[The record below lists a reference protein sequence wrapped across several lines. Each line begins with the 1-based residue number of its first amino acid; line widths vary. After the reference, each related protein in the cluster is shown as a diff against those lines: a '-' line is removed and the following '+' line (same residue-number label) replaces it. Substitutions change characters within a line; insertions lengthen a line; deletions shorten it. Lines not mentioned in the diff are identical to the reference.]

1 MEDWKIK
8 VGLWECKNM
17 YGLAE
22 EEEMLPFLPR
32 VNDVFWMSDACEER
46 LRKRLRKCLKE
57 HGCGDGCPFTNE
69 KGKTDIKDEV
79 MVHEVFFQGRRPRGR
94 ADVEK
99 GRQCYMGSIRKRLR
113 RTDGWK
119 LRK

>member
-1 MEDWKIK
+1 MEGWKIK

-17 YGLAE
+17 YHQTE

-32 VNDVFWMSDACEER
+32 VNDVFWMSDICEER
-46 LRKRLRKCLKE
+46 LRKKLRKCLKE

-79 MVHEVFFQGRRPRGR
+79 IVHEIIFKV
-94 ADVEK
+94 DWCEVE
-99 GRQCYMGSIRKRLR
+99 L
-113 RTDGWK
+113 T
-119 LRK
+119 LRKEGVVCDQYEIIKED

>member
-8 VGLWECKNM
+8 VGLWECKAM
-17 YGLAE
+17 YGQTE

-32 VNDVFWMSDACEER
+32 VGDEFWMSDACEER

-69 KGKTDIKDEV
+69 KGKTDIEDEV
-79 MVHEVFFQGRRPRGR
+79 MVHEVLFKV
-94 ADVEK
+94 DDHEVE
-99 GRQCYMGSIRKRLR
+99 L
-113 RTDGWK
+113 T
-119 LRK
+119 LRKDDDVVWDQYEIEED

>member
-1 MEDWKIK
+1 MNIEDWKIK

-17 YGLAE
+17 YHLTE

-32 VNDVFWMSDACEER
+32 VNDVFWMSDTCEER

-57 HGCGDGCPFTNE
+57 HGCGDGCPFTDV

-79 MVHEVFFQGRRPRGR
+79 IVHEVIFKV
-94 ADVEK
+94 DWHEVE
-99 GRQCYMGSIRKRLR
+99 L
-113 RTDGWK
+113 T
-119 LRK
+119 LRKKGVVYDQYEID